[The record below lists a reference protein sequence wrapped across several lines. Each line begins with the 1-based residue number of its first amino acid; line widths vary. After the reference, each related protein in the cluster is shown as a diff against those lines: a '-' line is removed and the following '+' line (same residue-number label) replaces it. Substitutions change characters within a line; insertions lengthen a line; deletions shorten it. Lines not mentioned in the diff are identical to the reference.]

1 MRRIFLKGLAGVTTV
16 AMVLLQMPLLS
27 LGAADNV
34 PDFSVLGA
42 VGSLS
47 EEQTQCVAQSI
58 YKGLSEH
65 AASVRFDYSR
75 VGFIAPTEENLDAL
89 MDIYVTVVGGWDVG
103 ILAVKNH
110 ASYSVAS
117 YAGTGY
123 IAGMGLLYLV
133 DDAVYDAEYA
143 SLMEQLDTIT
153 AGVDPAWS
161 APEKALYLHEYLAVH
176 YDYDY
181 DAVNA
186 STASDI
192 PHSAYGILTNGK
204 AVCEGYT
211 WLYNLLL
218 RRVGIESIA
227 VVSTELNH
235 TWNVLYI
242 DSNWYHADVTWDDNS
257 NTHPGRV
264 RHDGFLKD
272 RDGMAKSGYT
282 STDWM
287 LTTGQSETILPESDK
302 YNDAFWTKSNA
313 AIVYYQGTWLAVCP
327 SEHTPTD
334 AFFTQYT
341 FDAADGTA
349 QSQDMASVSNR
360 WMVFDKSGYYYNAN
374 YAILSV
380 NMGTLY
386 YTTPTSIMGYQNDKH
401 VWICDL
407 TEEQQQLGYIYGM
420 YTEGDTLYYAVSDA
434 PNTNAEIFSISLTE
448 YRDRIRDEADDPTW
462 TTTSAA
468 TTTTA
473 TTTFTITTTTP
484 KTTAIT
490 TPSTTT
496 PPQTSDTTFTT
507 VTSQVTTS
515 ATESTTISTT
525 TSTAASTTTST
536 VTSTATSTA
545 TSTTS
550 TTTSTTSTVTSTA
563 TSTATSETTNTTE
576 PTEPTEPTILETPS
590 GDLDGDGIL
599 TVQDVVALNRY
610 ILGVLPSDDELHW
623 QNADLMQDGVIDV
636 FDLAMLKRA
645 LLAIQ

>member
-1 MRRIFLKGLAGVTTV
+1 MY
-16 AMVLLQMPLLS
+16 
-27 LGAADNV
+27 D
-34 PDFSVLGA
+34 D
-42 VGSLS
+42 
-47 EEQTQCVAQSI
+47 E
-58 YKGLSEH
+58 
-65 AASVRFDYSR
+65 
-75 VGFIAPTEENLDAL
+75 
-89 MDIYVTVVGGWDVG
+89 YV
-103 ILAVKNH
+103 
-110 ASYSVAS
+110 
-117 YAGTGY
+117 
-123 IAGMGLLYLV
+123 
-133 DDAVYDAEYA
+133 

-242 DSNWYHADVTWDDNS
+242 DGNWYHADVTWDDNS

-272 RDGMAKSGYT
+272 RDGMAESGHT
-282 STDWM
+282 STDWV

-327 SEHTPTD
+327 SENAPTD

-349 QSQDMASVSNR
+349 QSQDIASVSNR

-374 YAILSV
+374 YTILSV

-386 YTTPTSIMGYQNDKH
+386 YTTPTSIMVYQNDKH

-448 YRDRIRDEADDPTW
+448 YRDRIRDEAGEPTW
-462 TTTSAA
+462 TTTSSTPI
-468 TTTTA
+468 TT
-473 TTTFTITTTTP
+473 TTTFTTTTTTP
-484 KTTAIT
+484 ETAAIT
-490 TPSTTT
+490 TTSTTT
-496 PPQTSDTTFTT
+496 PPQITDTTFTT
-507 VTSQVTTS
+507 VTSQTTTS
-515 ATESTTISTT
+515 TAESTKSTTT
-525 TSTAASTTTST
+525 TSTAASTTTR
-536 VTSTATSTA
+536 TATSTA
-545 TSTTS
+545 TSTVTS
-550 TTTSTTSTVTSTA
+550 TTTSTATSTTTSTA
-563 TSTATSETTNTTE
+563 TSATTSTTE
-576 PTEPTEPTILETPS
+576 PTEPTIPETPS

-610 ILGVLPSDDELHW
+610 ILGVLPSDDGLHW
-623 QNADLMQDGVIDV
+623 QNADLMQDGIIDV

-645 LLAIQ
+645 LLAVQ